1 MPKKAGKRT
10 SASSRRGGARGKSK
24 SPARSARAQRSRSAV
39 RKARSAAGGV
49 DLSALRGEIEAI
61 DAAIVKLVSARQEV
75 ALRIGRVKARVGLPI
90 RDFHTEKEV
99 RGRAAR
105 LAGRVGVDPSLIE
118 AVVSSLI
125 EGAVRAQEEIQETS
139 YAGARHNILIVGGRG
154 KMGAWLAHFFHGQGH
169 AVTTY
174 DPAGELERFP
184 AAATLEEGLAH
195 ADVAILATPLERAP
209 ETLRA
214 TLALRPRALIADI
227 FSLKSS
233 VASLIREGVAAGQR
247 IASIH
252 PLFGPDAR
260 LLAGR
265 TMLVCDTGD
274 RASARRIRAF
284 FEPTSLTIRDVSLE
298 THDRVMAIV
307 LGLSHAVNLI
317 FSRALVRTGLD
328 FATLHELASATFQKQ
343 IRTASEVASE
353 NPALYHAIQH
363 ENRESAAMLALL
375 AETAREFTEAALD
388 SDRTAFVEEM
398 RRARAWYE
406 ARPAAKR
413 RKSTKRA

>member
-1 MPKKAGKRT
+1 MPKKARKR
-10 SASSRRGGARGKSK
+10 SAPSSRRVEAKTSK
-24 SPARSARAQRSRSAV
+24 PPARALRAKRARAGV
-39 RKARSAAGGV
+39 RAARQNTASI
-49 DLSALRGEIEAI
+49 DLAALRGEIEAI

-75 ALRIGRVKARVGLPI
+75 ALRVGRVKARAGLPI

-99 RGRAAR
+99 RARAAR
-105 LAGRVGVDPSLIE
+105 LAGRVGVDPGLIE

-139 YAGARHNILIVGGRG
+139 YAGARHHILIVGGRG

-195 ADVAILATPLERAP
+195 ADVAILATPLERAR
-209 ETLRA
+209 ETLA
-214 TLALRPRALIADI
+214 DTLALRPRALIADI

-233 VASLIREGVAAGQR
+233 VASLIREGVAAGHR

-260 LLAGR
+260 VLAGR

-274 RASARRIRAF
+274 RASARRVRAF

-317 FSRALVRTGLD
+317 FSRALVRTVLD

-375 AETAREFTEAALD
+375 AETARQFTEAALD
-388 SDRTAFVEEM
+388 PDRTAFVEEM

-413 RKSTKRA
+413 RKATKRA